1 MCNLVLKFF
10 PKELWATL
18 EPSTSN
24 GVGDVAR
31 PKKLQISSSKLSK
44 RLSAYDREFFG
55 EPQELANGI
64 ANGDEDEDAPKQVDE
79 DGLPLEEEDVD
90 DEYADDEE
98 DGGGDYN
105 AEQYFDDGGDD
116 AGDDYDAGDNDAG
129 EY

>member
-1 MCNLVLKFF
+1 MK
-10 PKELWATL
+10 
-18 EPSTSN
+18 
-24 GVGDVAR
+24 
-31 PKKLQISSSKLSK
+31 PKKLQISSSRLSKKLST
-44 RLSAYDREFFG
+44 YDRELSG
-55 EPQELANGI
+55 EPQDLAGEI
-64 ANGDEDEDAPKQVDE
+64 ANGDDDEDAPKQVDE
-79 DGLPLEEEDVD
+79 DGLPLEDEDVD